1 MSDFD
6 LVVIGANQ
14 EHGIIAV
21 RSGSRADVPDLPV
34 GTMLRILP
42 NHACAT
48 AAQFDGYEVIP
59 AAGDDMLQ
67 FWPRFRGW

>member
-1 MSDFD
+1 MIDD

-14 EHGIIAV
+14 EHGIIAL
-21 RSGSRADVPDLPV
+21 RSGSHARLPDLPV

-59 AAGDDMLQ
+59 TAGDGPLQ
-67 FWPRFRGW
+67 YWPRFRGW